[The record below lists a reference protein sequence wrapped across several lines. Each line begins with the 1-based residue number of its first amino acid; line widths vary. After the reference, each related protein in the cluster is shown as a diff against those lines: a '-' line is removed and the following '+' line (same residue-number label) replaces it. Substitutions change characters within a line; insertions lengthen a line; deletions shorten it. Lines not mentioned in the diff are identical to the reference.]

1 MHSESYRIIPDR
13 HNFLSFLQTLELSP
27 EQNACI
33 RKIPLDY
40 VEINERT
47 NTWKISYGVETN
59 PLEEQNL
66 MAVAKKIAAACCVEE
81 VSFINEKAR
90 DVYPPCEEDKPRD
103 SVDVAF
109 SLPEMPEMEIIPL
122 PEEPPELLD
131 ENEEPMDA
139 AAEMTFQSKAY
150 QNALRALQQQGN
162 QKSGGK
168 DVVYGRKITKKPRT
182 MDEIVN
188 LAPDSVTVHSL
199 ALKRAAFLNQNREQF
214 PVAGAD
220 EVNRM
225 IGISHEGA
233 LAIGAEPYYLYRQK
247 NIAGNLEN
255 VGYAR
260 KGCEGLYNILIMEE
274 KQTIL
279 ALGAGASSKFV
290 FNSGDG
296 HRIERVENVKS
307 VKDYIE
313 RIDEMIDRKKN
324 FLLKS
329 ENSF

>member
-103 SVDVAF
+103 SVDAAF
-109 SLPEMPEMEIIPL
+109 SLPEMPEMETIPL

-139 AAEMTFQSKAY
+139 AAEMTFQSKARRP
-150 QNALRALQQQGN
+150 AARPPAPTASPAPCSSRA
-162 QKSGGK
+162 
-168 DVVYGRKITKKPRT
+168 IKK
-182 MDEIVN
+182 
-188 LAPDSVTVHSL
+188 
-199 ALKRAAFLNQNREQF
+199 AA
-214 PVAGAD
+214 A
-220 EVNRM
+220 RM
-225 IGISHEGA
+225 
-233 LAIGAEPYYLYRQK
+233 
-247 NIAGNLEN
+247 
-255 VGYAR
+255 
-260 KGCEGLYNILIMEE
+260 
-274 KQTIL
+274 
-279 ALGAGASSKFV
+279 SSMAV
-290 FNSGDG
+290 
-296 HRIERVENVKS
+296 R
-307 VKDYIE
+307 
-313 RIDEMIDRKKN
+313 
-324 FLLKS
+324 
-329 ENSF
+329 